1 MLQNFINNIKERI
14 AELEAAVTA
23 GTIETGEELVK
34 LKAEALVL
42 LPELENLLKNL

>member
-14 AELEAAVTA
+14 VELKTAIAA
-23 GTIETGEELVK
+23 GTIESGEELAK

-42 LPELENLLKNL
+42 LSELENLLKNL